1 MNVQPKIIE
10 YRNQEA
16 RKRGI
21 PTYCVFNNKVL
32 EETIEKS
39 PKTLLELADI
49 KGWGNKMI
57 ASYGND
63 IIAIIEDPSRPIPPG
78 LDVTEIY
85 AGRPWTL
92 ADDISLIHLFI
103 DETSIE
109 EIQKKLIRQEGGI
122 RARITQHLN
131 RSLPKPRQM
140 EIDNIE
146 FSKLTISII
155 EKLREIYKIVDKPPP
170 TISKH
175 FDIELNAKQREAY
188 KAICQGKSIL
198 LSGEAGTGKT
208 EIIKKFHRDFSKRRN
223 IALTSTTGTSALLM
237 GGTTIHSYLGI
248 GLGKGTAGY
257 IASGIR
263 GKKNVTKR
271 WTDLDILVIDEIS
284 MLDPEL
290 FDKLDKVGR
299 MIRERKDSP
308 WGGIQLVLSGDFL
321 QLPVVGSDNFTFE
334 AQSWNESVNETFILD
349 ENVRQSGDAQ
359 WREILSDIRL
369 GMVTE
374 EAEEILKSRVGADV
388 SINGVIPTKL
398 YSKNI
403 DVDRVN
409 DEALDIL
416 ASRNPDLVF
425 NEYEM
430 NAIKMTKKKISDQV
444 IDSYKSR
451 CIAPEILQLCVGAQV
466 MLLINKLDLGL
477 SNGSRGYV
485 TRITDDTGLPTVRF
499 ANGVEI
505 VIERHDFR
513 VNDAN
518 GDVEFVLD
526 QLPLKI
532 AYALSIH
539 KSQGITLDCVEV
551 DIRSTFCDGQAYV
564 ALSRVKNLEGLS
576 LVGGFNPENIQA
588 NEKCITYY
596 GYEIV

>member
-1 MNVQPKIIE
+1 
-10 YRNQEA
+10 
-16 RKRGI
+16 
-21 PTYCVFNNKVL
+21 
-32 EETIEKS
+32 
-39 PKTLLELADI
+39 
-49 KGWGNKMI
+49 
-57 ASYGND
+57 
-63 IIAIIEDPSRPIPPG
+63 
-78 LDVTEIY
+78 
-85 AGRPWTL
+85 
-92 ADDISLIHLFI
+92 
-103 DETSIE
+103 
-109 EIQKKLIRQEGGI
+109 
-122 RARITQHLN
+122 
-131 RSLPKPRQM
+131 
-140 EIDNIE
+140 
-146 FSKLTISII
+146 
-155 EKLREIYKIVDKPPP
+155 
-170 TISKH
+170 
-175 FDIELNAKQREAY
+175 
-188 KAICQGKSIL
+188 
-198 LSGEAGTGKT
+198 
-208 EIIKKFHRDFSKRRN
+208 
-223 IALTSTTGTSALLM
+223 
-237 GGTTIHSYLGI
+237 
-248 GLGKGTAGY
+248 
-257 IASGIR
+257 
-263 GKKNVTKR
+263 
-271 WTDLDILVIDEIS
+271 
-284 MLDPEL
+284 
-290 FDKLDKVGR
+290 
-299 MIRERKDSP
+299 
-308 WGGIQLVLSGDFL
+308 
-321 QLPVVGSDNFTFE
+321 
-334 AQSWNESVNETFILD
+334 
-349 ENVRQSGDAQ
+349 
-359 WREILSDIRL
+359 
-369 GMVTE
+369 MVTE

-416 ASRNPDLVF
+416 ASHNPDLVF

-485 TRITDDTGLPTVRF
+485 TRITDDTGLPIVRF